1 MIMKRK
7 LPRKQNAKVSLK
19 KMEKRKIQSVV
30 NVLARPKSPQGK
42 PLSSFALQVENKLDQ
57 MDVLS
62 CTITE
67 KKIMYIIFEV
77 EMGTTCVTTTQRQ
90 HSISMRPTEAQ
101 FLNAAT
107 PFQLQYSSG
116 TPQAQNFWMD
126 LLHNN

>member
-7 LPRKQNAKVSLK
+7 LHRKQNAKVSLK
-19 KMEKRKIQSVV
+19 KMEKRKIQLLESIA
-30 NVLARPKSPQGK
+30 NALATPKSPQGK
-42 PLSSFALQVENKLDQ
+42 PLSSFAMHVENKLDQ

-67 KKIMYIIFEV
+67 KRIMYIIFEV

-90 HSISMRPTEAQ
+90 RSISMRPTEAQ

-107 PFQLQYSSG
+107 PFQRQYSSG
-116 TPQAQNFWMD
+116 TPQTQNF
-126 LLHNN
+126 